1 VVRHKVLT
9 LRRNFSW
16 AFAGHVLYGTAQ
28 WGMLV
33 VFAKLGTPEMLGQFA
48 LGLAVVSP
56 VITLTNL
63 QLQQVQATDARQQYQ
78 FGDYL
83 ALRLITT
90 PLAIVVI
97 LGIVFIT
104 DYRWETV
111 LVILLVGLA
120 RAAESVSDVFY
131 GLLQQRERMDRVAKS
146 MVIKGL
152 LSLIALSLGV
162 YYLGSVVWG
171 AVGLLFAWTLVLLAY
186 DIWSGAVV
194 LQDLP
199 QGRPR
204 LTSRKALLSKLQP
217 RWQIKTLK
225 ELVRL
230 ALPLGV
236 VAALVLL
243 NTNIPRYFIERY
255 LGEWELGIFA
265 ALAYIMVAGLLVL
278 LAIAQAVSPRLAKH
292 YVARNGRQFS
302 MLLLRML
309 FVAVSLGLIGV
320 LIALIAGQEILALL
334 YGPEYA
340 VYWDV
345 FLWLM
350 VAAAINYIGAI
361 LGVGMTAARYFGVQV
376 PLYFS
381 VVCSCAAA
389 CLWLVPAAG
398 LRGAATAL
406 IIAAVVQLGGSLAVV
421 AYILFSLHGQKS
433 DDVSND

>member
-1 VVRHKVLT
+1 
-9 LRRNFSW
+9 
-16 AFAGHVLYGTAQ
+16 
-28 WGMLV
+28 
-33 VFAKLGTPEMLGQFA
+33 
-48 LGLAVVSP
+48 
-56 VITLTNL
+56 
-63 QLQQVQATDARQQYQ
+63 
-78 FGDYL
+78 L

-236 VAALVLL
+236 VAALG
-243 NTNIPRYFIERY
+243 N
-255 LGEWELGIFA
+255 
-265 ALAYIMVAGLLVL
+265 
-278 LAIAQAVSPRLAKH
+278 
-292 YVARNGRQFS
+292 
-302 MLLLRML
+302 
-309 FVAVSLGLIGV
+309 
-320 LIALIAGQEILALL
+320 
-334 YGPEYA
+334 
-340 VYWDV
+340 
-345 FLWLM
+345 
-350 VAAAINYIGAI
+350 
-361 LGVGMTAARYFGVQV
+361 
-376 PLYFS
+376 
-381 VVCSCAAA
+381 
-389 CLWLVPAAG
+389 
-398 LRGAATAL
+398 
-406 IIAAVVQLGGSLAVV
+406 
-421 AYILFSLHGQKS
+421 
-433 DDVSND
+433 